1 MYGWYINHHRDRDR
15 DGCLGDPRTMA
26 GAEKMDGFSIAMI
39 TNGCWCSSM
48 IVELCI
54 CIYIYICMYVY
65 VYVYIYIYVHMYIY
79 IYVCL
84 KWYHH
89 SKIYVNISPIQT
101 AASCLA
107 TSWRAKPV
115 TSRCAFQTDW
125 IWAPKSMVRI
135 EIYWK
140 PGFFS
145 LLPIHICWQMF
156 NDVPIK
162 KHRGSKINFISKSG
176 WHEHH

>member
-1 MYGWYINHHRDRDR
+1 MYGWYINHRRDRDR

-39 TNGCWCSSM
+39 TTGCWCSSM
-48 IVELCI
+48 IVELC
-54 CIYIYICMYVY
+54 
-65 VYVYIYIYVHMYIY
+65 VYIYMYICIYIY

-140 PGFFS
+140 PVFFFAFAHPY
-145 LLPIHICWQMF
+145 LLA
-156 NDVPIK
+156 DVQWCPYQEAQ
-162 KHRGSKINFISKSG
+162 GQQD
-176 WHEHH
+176 